1 MAVDTPKVVGA
12 IAFYFTVSISLVFL
26 NKARAAAGQSQ
37 APTPRDDTG
46 SRAHRSS
53 SPVAPASMR
62 RFSSRGTN
70 AWCVGPAAPLR
81 WRAARGRDAAR
92 HPTPP
97 VPPGL
102 GRVLFRVGRTG
113 PRIQAA
119 VLFPALFLRP
129 GGCASRDAGLRH
141 FCGHDDLQQV
151 RGGPPHTHGPS
162 ARLPDPGIPP
172 SCSLCLQYVE
182 VHFYQVARSLSI
194 FFNIAFSTLILG
206 QHVSW
211 RVRAHSEGG
220 SGPRLAA
227 AHSHPSVH
235 SGMRR
240 RGVRVCAGIRWR
252 SSFQPVGDAVR
263 RNVKV

>member
-92 HPTPP
+92 HPPRP
-97 VPPGL
+97 CPQVSVGCCFVLGEL
-102 GRVLFRVGRTG
+102 GREFKQLSFFPRFSYDLEVARRVMPVSAIFVSMMTFNKCAAARRTPTG
-113 PRIQAA
+113 PLRACPTPESPPPAA
-119 VLFPALFLRP
+119 
-129 GGCASRDAGLRH
+129 CAS
-141 FCGHDDLQQV
+141 
-151 RGGPPHTHGPS
+151 
-162 ARLPDPGIPP
+162 
-172 SCSLCLQYVE
+172 
-182 VHFYQVARSLSI
+182 
-194 FFNIAFSTLILG
+194 STLRCT
-206 QHVSW
+206 ST
-211 RVRAHSEGG
+211 
-220 SGPRLAA
+220 
-227 AHSHPSVH
+227 
-235 SGMRR
+235 
-240 RGVRVCAGIRWR
+240 
-252 SSFQPVGDAVR
+252 
-263 RNVKV
+263 K